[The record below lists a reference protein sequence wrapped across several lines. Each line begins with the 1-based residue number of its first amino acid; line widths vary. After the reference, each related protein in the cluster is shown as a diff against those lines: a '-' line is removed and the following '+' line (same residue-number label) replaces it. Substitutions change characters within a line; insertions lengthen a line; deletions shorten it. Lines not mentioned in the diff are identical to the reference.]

1 MSIILICFLGVL
13 VVQVGYLTFYL
24 IAFSKKGKVG
34 EAKPQPVSVIVS
46 AHDEE
51 DNLRELIP
59 MLLQQDYPEFEVI
72 VVDDRSNDDSFSIL
86 RHFAQ
91 DNKNFKHLEVKQKPD
106 HVNGKK
112 FALTLA
118 IKAASH
124 EWILL
129 TDADCRP
136 VSNHWIKSMSTC
148 FSDGI
153 SIVTGYSPYEKGPG
167 LLNAFIR
174 YEALLTAIQYLGQAL
189 MGKPYMGVGR
199 NLAYRKSLFLK
210 NKGFSTHLDVTGGD
224 DDLFVNK
231 VANRHNLMP
240 CLLKDS
246 LVYSKPKIKWGDFYH
261 QKIRHLS
268 VGKRYRTVD
277 KLRLGAFNMSLI
289 LTWLL
294 FIPALLVPEFMA
306 LVLTAFIARIIILFF
321 LSRTVSRKLGDGFEA
336 WKVPFLDFI
345 FTIYYLVTGLVALQT
360 NKIRWKKT

>member
-1 MSIILICFLGVL
+1 MPIILICFLGAL
-13 VVQVGYLTFYL
+13 AVQGIYLTLYW
-24 IAFSKKGKVG
+24 IAFSRKGDV
-34 EAKPQPVSVIVS
+34 EVAEPQPVSVIVS

-72 VVDDRSNDDSFSIL
+72 VVDDRSNDETFGTL
-86 RHFAQ
+86 HHYAQ
-91 DNKNFKHLEVKQKPD
+91 TTKNFKHLEVKQKPE

-118 IKAASH
+118 IKAAAH
-124 EWILL
+124 EWVLL

-136 VSNHWIKSMSTC
+136 ASNHWIKSMSTC
-148 FSDGI
+148 FSKDV
-153 SIVTGYSPYEKGPG
+153 SLVAGYSPYEKRAG

-174 YEALLTAIQYLGQAL
+174 YESLLTAIQYLSLAL

-199 NLAYRKSLFLK
+199 NLAYKKSLFLQ
-210 NKGFSTHLDVTGGD
+210 NKGYSTHLGVTGGD
-224 DDLFVNK
+224 DDLFVNT
-231 VANRHNLMP
+231 VANRLNLKP
-240 CLLKDS
+240 CLLKES
-246 LVYSKPKIKWGDFYH
+246 IVYSKPKLTWGDFYL
-261 QKIRHLS
+261 QKVRHLS
-268 VGKRYRTVD
+268 VGKRYRTID
-277 KLRLGAFNMSLI
+277 KLRLGAFNISLI

-294 FIPALLVPEFMA
+294 FVPALLLPEFLA
-306 LVLTAFIARIIILFF
+306 VVLTAFIARIIILFF

-345 FTIYYLVTGLVALQT
+345 FAIYYLVTGLVALQT